1 MVHLSSK
8 DWRRFGGTFVGQT
21 HPAGD
26 KQAWVA
32 QNEID
37 KVASGDLRLQQPS
50 TGITN
55 PSINQSK
62 YQSTNES
69 INQPS
74 TESSSI
80 FTTCMFIHAK
90 LVDIPWPETIISF
103 FPFGQWMSMV
113 QFKKTSFPIPM
124 QSLFLK
130 FCAHQMAVFIY
141 RCDMTPL
148 RESLD

>member
-1 MVHLSSK
+1 MRNDAVILDIESFKTTRLTSYFDSSLSSK

-55 PSINQSK
+55 PSINQSE

-74 TESSSI
+74 TESLFYI
-80 FTTCMFIHAK
+80 FTNCTFIHATFGY
-90 LVDIPWPETIISF
+90 IPCPETIISF

-124 QSLFLK
+124 
-130 FCAHQMAVFIY
+130 
-141 RCDMTPL
+141 
-148 RESLD
+148 